1 MFRASPDRP
10 QNNSNTY
17 CPFSSVSKPDALHM
31 HFRRVI
37 LTSKSILTTVFPNSF
52 LFCSVLFFLFF
63 SFLFHLFS
71 FLFFSLLFWL
81 SGQTWLA
88 FTERKRAM
96 RKENFYMHD
105 HIRDII
111 HKYLQANTVRLLEN
125 LFLKNSDRF
134 WYQVIKNFYKNDRY
148 SNQSRNETQPAMV
161 RLFS

>member
-37 LTSKSILTTVFPNSF
+37 LTSKSILTTVFRTAFFSV
-52 LFCSVLFFLFF
+52 LFCS
-63 SFLFHLFS
+63 SFS
-71 FLFFSLLFWL
+71 FLFFFIYFLFSSFLYYFDYPDKLDSLL
-81 SGQTWLA
+81 QR
-88 FTERKRAM
+88 EREQWEK
-96 RKENFYMHD
+96 NFYMHG

-134 WYQVIKNFYKNDRY
+134 WYQVIKNCYKNDRY

>member
-1 MFRASPDRP
+1 
-10 QNNSNTY
+10 
-17 CPFSSVSKPDALHM
+17 
-31 HFRRVI
+31 
-37 LTSKSILTTVFPNSF
+37 
-52 LFCSVLFFLFF
+52 
-63 SFLFHLFS
+63 
-71 FLFFSLLFWL
+71 
-81 SGQTWLA
+81 
-88 FTERKRAM
+88 M
-96 RKENFYMHD
+96 RKENFYMHG